1 MTLPGFRGLGFVAVI
16 KRSFN
21 DFLEDDMLTHA
32 SALAFQA
39 LFSIFPFVLFVLA
52 LLGFLQ
58 LTDFIAWLQATAMS
72 VLPGEAAGIVTE
84 VIAGLQKQDPGLL
97 SFGVVLALW
106 TASSAVRV
114 IMHASNRAFAVKER
128 RPAWKLYPLSILYT
142 LALAAML
149 IGAALALNLGPTGM
163 EWLAARV
170 GLQSTFVAVWPWLRM
185 PAAFLLLILSASV
198 IYYAAPN
205 CKQDFRLITPGA
217 ILAISVWILA
227 TLGFKYYV
235 TNFAD
240 YNAMYGSIGA
250 IIALLF
256 YFFISSAVLLF
267 GAEVNAVIQRNA
279 PELGDARPQDSQ

>member
-16 KRSFN
+16 KRSIN

-52 LLGFLQ
+52 LLGVMQ
-58 LTDFIAWLQATAMS
+58 LTSFIEWLQSTALS
-72 VLPGEAAGIVTE
+72 VLPGQAAGIVNE
-84 VIAGLQKQDPGLL
+84 VISGLQKQDPGLL

-106 TASSAVRV
+106 TASAAVRV
-114 IMHASNRAFAVKER
+114 IMHATNRAFAVKER

-142 LALAAML
+142 IALAAML
-149 IGAALALNLGPTGM
+149 ICAALALNLGPAGM
-163 EWLAARV
+163 EWIAAQV
-170 GLQSTFVAVWPWLRM
+170 GLKNTFVAVWPWLRL
-185 PAAFLLLILSASV
+185 PVAIVLLILAASL

-205 CKQDFRLITPGA
+205 CKQDYRLVTPGA
-217 ILAISVWILA
+217 IIAILVWVLA

-279 PELGDARPQDSQ
+279 PEFGDARPQDA

>member
-16 KRSFN
+16 KRSIN
-21 DFLEDDMLTHA
+21 DFLADDMLTHA

-58 LTDFIAWLQATAMS
+58 LTSFIEWLQMTALS
-72 VLPGEAAGIVTE
+72 VLPGEAAGIVSAVVE
-84 VIAGLQKQDPGLL
+84 GLQKQDAGLL
-97 SFGVVLALW
+97 SFGVVVALW
-106 TASSAVRV
+106 TASAAVRV
-114 IMHASNRAFAVKER
+114 IMHATNRAFAVKER
-128 RPAWKLYPLSILYT
+128 RPAWKLYPLSVLYT
-142 LALAAML
+142 VGLAAML
-149 IGAALALNLGPTGM
+149 ICAALMLNLGPAGM
-163 EWLAARV
+163 EWIAAQV
-170 GLQSTFVAVWPWLRM
+170 GLKSTFVAVWPWLRW
-185 PAAFLLLILSASV
+185 PAAFLLLILATSL

-205 CKQDFRLITPGA
+205 CEQDFRLITPGA

-250 IIALLF
+250 IIAMLF

-279 PELGDARPQDSQ
+279 PEFGDARPQET